1 VTDARQAA
9 GVRRAGRQRA
19 GVVPRAERGA
29 ALVITLLA
37 LFLLA
42 TLGVTLVVTA
52 TVETLLAGNHRDAVE
67 GWHAAEA
74 GLGRVLRDLRSV
86 PEWSVLL
93 GSPDA
98 VVAAQPSTFVGATLV
113 PVLRDGRRLDLR
125 RVTHGLN
132 CPQLA
137 GRDDVS
143 CTAAGMD
150 AVTADR
156 PWGANNPRWRLYAH
170 GAVDDLLPGSVSSPF
185 FVAVWVADD
194 PSETDGDPSA
204 DGRPGVVDIDG
215 DGSPDAMNPGRGVV
229 QVRAESYGPGGA
241 RRAIEVTLARVDAD
255 EGEWGYTGQR
265 GRDERN
271 GQGSRSGVQ
280 GAGATLPRLEMGLDG
295 GLAPGS

>member
-1 VTDARQAA
+1 
-9 GVRRAGRQRA
+9 VRRG
-19 GVVPRAERGA
+19 ERGT

-37 LFLLA
+37 LLMLA
-42 TLGVTLVVTA
+42 TLGMALVVMA
-52 TVETLLAGNHRDAVE
+52 TVETLVAGNHRDAVE
-67 GWHAAEA
+67 GAHAAEA
-74 GLGRVLRDLRSV
+74 GLGRVMRDLRSV
-86 PEWSVLL
+86 PDWSVLL

-113 PVLRDGRRLDLR
+113 PVLRDGQRLDLR

-170 GAVDDLLPGSVSSPF
+170 GAVEDLLPGSVSSSF
-185 FVAVWVADD
+185 YVAVWVADD
-194 PSETDGDPSA
+194 PAETDGDPST
-204 DGRPGVVDIDG
+204 DGGDGVVDIDG
-215 DGSPDAMNPGRGVV
+215 DGSPDATNPGRGVV
-229 QVRAESYGPGGA
+229 QVRAEAYGPGGA
-241 RRAIEVTLARVDAD
+241 RRAVEVTLARVGTD

-280 GAGATLPRLEMGLDG
+280 RVGAVLPRLEIGLEG
-295 GLAPGS
+295 GAPAAP